1 MKVIYSY
8 QEEIRTVEIVSAG
21 FSKDYDGKEYLD
33 SGTVNF
39 VPADNSLKPFFV
51 HVTSSEREKIFDD
64 LLIHTG
70 CTDISGISSGIY
82 FQE

>member
-8 QEEIRTVEIVSAG
+8 HEEIRTVEIVSAG
-21 FSKDYDGKEYLD
+21 FLKDYDGEYLD
-33 SGTVNF
+33 SGTVIF

-70 CTDISGISSGIY
+70 CTDISGIGVY

>member
-8 QEEIRTVEIVSAG
+8 HEEIRTVEIVSAG
-21 FSKDYDGKEYLD
+21 FLKDYDGEYLD

-39 VPADNSLKPFFV
+39 VPADESMKPFFV

-70 CTDISGISSGIY
+70 CTDISGIGVY